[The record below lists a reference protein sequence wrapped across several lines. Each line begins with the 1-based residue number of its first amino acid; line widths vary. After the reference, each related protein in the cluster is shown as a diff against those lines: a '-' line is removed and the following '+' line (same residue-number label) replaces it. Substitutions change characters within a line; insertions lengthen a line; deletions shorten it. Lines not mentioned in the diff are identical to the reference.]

1 MKKVKTNGPAR
12 TFEEAL
18 AKGNKFWSTQPVPNL
33 AEKITTDGEITEF
46 NDEIKQKPYQLPEGY
61 EWINFNMENNEDIE
75 KISKFL
81 DKYYKPTN
89 GLFVPSYSNEFF
101 EWYFRNKIT
110 NNLCFGVK
118 LKENDLLVSFISGIP
133 NKYQV
138 NRNKLDLVEVNFLC
152 IHPKL
157 RNKRLSPV
165 LIKELTRR
173 SRIEGFKHGI
183 YTTVNYLPKPFYT
196 TKFYHRALNPKILV
210 NSGFIKLE
218 DNISLKM
225 MKQTYRLPDESD
237 FDENDEEL
245 GQTKFLKME
254 DEHLNEA
261 YDVLNNYLGKYNLYE
276 IFTFKDFCHRFH
288 NNNIVTSYVLTDS
301 NGTVVDFVSYCKIPY
316 KPVKKDNKNN
326 KYDKI
331 KSGYLYYYTSNYET
345 PYRLIKNILIIA
357 RDEGQSVFSCTNIME
372 NNDILRELN
381 FVEGGSKLNYY
392 LYNWKVRDML
402 NNQIA
407 KPLF

>member
-1 MKKVKTNGPAR
+1 MKKAKTNEPPR
-12 TFEEAL
+12 TFKEAL
-18 AKGNKFWSTQPVPNL
+18 AKGNKFWSTQPVPSL
-33 AEKITTDGEITEF
+33 GEKITIDGKITDF
-46 NDEIKQKPYQLPEGY
+46 NDEPKKIPYQLPDGY
-61 EWINFNMENNEDIE
+61 EWVEFDMKNNLDIE
-75 KISKFL
+75 KVFKFL
-81 DKYYKPTN
+81 DKYYKPTK

-101 EWYFRNKIT
+101 EWYFGNKLT

-118 LKENDLLVSFISGIP
+118 VKENDILVSFISGVS

-138 NRNKLDLVEVNFLC
+138 NREKLDVIEVNFMC

-157 RNKRLSPV
+157 RGKRLSPV

-173 SRIEGFKHGI
+173 SRIEGFKHGF
-183 YTTVNYLPKPFYT
+183 YVTVNYLPKPFYT
-196 TKFYHRALNPKILV
+196 YKFYHRALNPKILV

-225 MKQTYRLPDESD
+225 MKQTYWLPEKSD
-237 FDENDEEL
+237 FYDTDNEL

-254 DEHLNEA
+254 DEHLEEA
-261 YDVLNNYLGKYNLYE
+261 YEVLNNYLDKYNFHE
-276 IFTFKDFCHRFH
+276 IFTFEDFCHKFH

-301 NGTVVDFVSYCKIPY
+301 NETVVDFISYCKIPY
-316 KPVKKDNKNN
+316 KPVKKDNN
-326 KYDKI
+326 YDKI
-331 KSGYLYYYTSNYET
+331 NSGYLYYYTSNYET
-345 PYRLIKNILIIA
+345 PYRLIKNMLIVA
-357 RDEGQSVFSCTNIME
+357 RDEHLSVFNCNNIME

-392 LYNWKVRDML
+392 LYNWKVCDML
-402 NNQIA
+402 DNQIA